1 MLLLYI
7 LLIFLTCFLIWS
19 RYEVY
24 FLKQKNKENIKF
36 NKDVAELELTALR
49 AQMNPHF
56 IFNALGSIQYFIQ
69 TQDTDKADSYLSDF
83 AMLIRII
90 LESSKSKFI
99 SLSEEVKFLSLYA
112 RLEKMRFE
120 DQFTYEFKIDKEI
133 DFHKPI
139 PPLIIQPFVENAI
152 NHGIYNLKGKK
163 GRLLIY
169 FQYVNPN
176 EIIIR
181 VRDNGVGRNEASK
194 LKKSPHSSRGTE
206 LVNTRVQ
213 TINNQNDIR
222 IDVQTIDLEA
232 FDQPRGTEIKIRI
245 SYDLS

>member
-1 MLLLYI
+1 MLSIYI
-7 LLIFLTCFLIWS
+7 LIAFLLAWLIKS
-19 RYEVY
+19 RIEV
-24 FLKQKNKENIKF
+24 FRLKEGNRKNIKL
-36 NKDVAELELTALR
+36 NKDIAELELTALR

-69 TQDTDKADSYLSDF
+69 TQDTEKADSYLSDF

-99 SLSEEVKFLSLYA
+99 SLSEEVKFLNLYV

-120 DQFTYEFKIDKEI
+120 DLFTYEVKIDKEI
-133 DFHKPI
+133 DYHKPL
-139 PPLIIQPFVENAI
+139 PPMIIQPFIENAI
-152 NHGIYNLKGKK
+152 HHGIYNLKKKK

-169 FQYVNPN
+169 FQYVSPG
-176 EIIIR
+176 ELIIK
-181 VRDNGVGRNEASK
+181 VRDNGVGRKQAIA

-213 TINNQNDIR
+213 TINNQHEIR
-222 IDVQTIDLEA
+222 IEIDTIDLEEH
-232 FDQPRGTEIKIRI
+232 DIPKGTEIKIRI
-245 SYDLS
+245 LYDLF